1 MRVLRHSFTVLVV
14 LSLGVGCLDL
24 DDGHYRFPC
33 DSCTTDGGSGG
44 GTGGRDGGTK
54 DGGAPSSCADTCTVP
69 AAFCSDSKT
78 LVTPRLRA
86 CTGTA
91 CQFENSTFI
100 CTQNCTAGA
109 CVNEPCAGVVCNS
122 APAATCLSPTTLRVF
137 VTPGSCNGGLCG
149 YSSGDVTCSGGC
161 SNGVCAGNPCA
172 GKSCNLPPAATCM
185 GNVLRTYAS
194 LGVCDG
200 ASGGCTYDRVDTVCA
215 AGCANAM
222 CTADPCSGVTCNT
235 PPAPS
240 CLSTT
245 TRQYFATAGVCTSG
259 NCSYSAMTETC
270 TAGKTCQGGQC
281 VTVQVS
287 CTAANCASGCCAGT
301 SCIPYSGQSTSSC
314 GTAANMCLA
323 CSVGYMCTTGACTD
337 INECGTNNGGC
348 DSHADC
354 TNTPGS
360 RTCACK
366 AGYFGDGIT
375 CQPVADGGTPRWVRV
390 RDAGIAADPEAR
402 RGAGMAFDEAAGP
415 NGATVMF
422 GGYNGTSHYA
432 NTWLW
437 SGKAWSKAAEV
448 GASARR
454 LPAMAYDSA
463 RAMTVMFGGYDGTST
478 LSDTWEWNGSTWT
491 KKAPRTVPG
500 PRYGAGMVYDAN
512 RGVMVMFGGQSTLN
526 ATELNDTWEYDG
538 LDWTERHPATS
549 PPLRFGPAMA
559 YDSTRMRVVLF
570 GGSAA
575 STPLADT
582 WEFDGAVWSLRASTG
597 PSARYACIAG
607 FFGGRMVL
615 FGGYDGTS
623 TIGDT
628 WEWNGSSWTQ
638 RFLSVN
644 PGARIYGS
652 ATVDTVRGRLV
663 LFGGQA
669 GFSGTYL
676 DDTWEYGP

>member
-14 LSLGVGCLDL
+14 LGLGVGCLDL

-33 DSCTTDGGSGG
+33 DGCSADGGSGG
-44 GTGGRDGGTK
+44 GTGGRDGGTR
-54 DGGAPSSCADTCTVP
+54 DGGAQSSCADTCTVP

-100 CTQNCTAGA
+100 CTQSCTAGA
-109 CVNEPCAGVVCNS
+109 CVNEPCAGVVCNA

-172 GKSCNLPPAATCM
+172 GKSCTLPPAATCM

-200 ASGGCTYDRVDTVCA
+200 ATGGCTYDRVDTVCA

-245 TRQYFATAGVCTSG
+245 TRQFFATAGVCSSG

-281 VTVQVS
+281 VTVQAS
-287 CTAANCASGCCAGT
+287 CTTANCASGCCSGT
-301 SCIPYSGQSTSSC
+301 ACIPYSGQSTSSC

-323 CSVGYMCTTGACTD
+323 CSSGYTCTTGACTD
-337 INECGTNNGGC
+337 INECAVNNGGC
-348 DSHADC
+348 NSHADC

-375 CQPVADGGTPRWVRV
+375 CQLVADGGTPAWVKV
-390 RDAGIAADPEAR
+390 RDGGTDADPAAR
-402 RGAGMAFDEAAGP
+402 RGAGMAFDS
-415 NGATVMF
+415 AT
-422 GGYNGTSHYA
+422 G
-432 NTWLW
+432 
-437 SGKAWSKAAEV
+437 E
-448 GASARR
+448 
-454 LPAMAYDSA
+454 
-463 RAMTVMFGGYDGTST
+463 TVMFGGYDGVSALNDTWVWQGTKWSVVASATSPVARRLPSMAYDSARSVVVMFGGFDGTQTLNDTWEWNGATWRRISTNTSPGARYGAGMAYDSKRGVVVMFGGQTSSGSGELGDTWEFDGTDWKLRTIAVSPTVRFGPAMAFDSIRGVTVLFGGSAASMLASDTWEWNGSSWSPRITSGPSGRYGAVGAFLAGRFIVFGGNTTSST
-478 LSDTWEWNGSTWT
+478 LSDTWEWNGTWWSQ
-491 KKAPRTVPG
+491 RTTPVSPG
-500 PRYGAGMVYDAN
+500 NRYYPQGAADVL
-512 RGVMVMFGGQSTLN
+512 RGKLVLFGGRSDLSGPY
-526 ATELNDTWEYDG
+526 LNDTWEY
-538 LDWTERHPATS
+538 
-549 PPLRFGPAMA
+549 GP
-559 YDSTRMRVVLF
+559 
-570 GGSAA
+570 
-575 STPLADT
+575 
-582 WEFDGAVWSLRASTG
+582 
-597 PSARYACIAG
+597 
-607 FFGGRMVL
+607 
-615 FGGYDGTS
+615 
-623 TIGDT
+623 
-628 WEWNGSSWTQ
+628 
-638 RFLSVN
+638 
-644 PGARIYGS
+644 
-652 ATVDTVRGRLV
+652 
-663 LFGGQA
+663 
-669 GFSGTYL
+669 
-676 DDTWEYGP
+676 